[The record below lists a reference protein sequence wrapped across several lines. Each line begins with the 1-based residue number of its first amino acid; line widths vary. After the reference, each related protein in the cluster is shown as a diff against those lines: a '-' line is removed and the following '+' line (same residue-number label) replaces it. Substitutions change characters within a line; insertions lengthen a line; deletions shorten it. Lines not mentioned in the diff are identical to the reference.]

1 MLPCISG
8 AQVKTTTT
16 TTQKRNETIRRR
28 RRDETRLH
36 IFVFCVWFACTICMH
51 TCDNDQADKRNGL

>member
-1 MLPCISG
+1 MHLWFSG
-8 AQVKTTTT
+8 QNDNNHDPK
-16 TTQKRNETIRRR
+16 KRNETIRRR

-36 IFVFCVWFACTICMH
+36 IFVLCVWFASTIRMH